1 MGKKSKNETTPMD
14 LSSTPL
20 IDFSDPCL
28 RTFLPVLLQDHTTGK
43 NIIWATDP
51 PPELGVGFADEIT
64 LEQLDKVQLDPR
76 VQKRLADQKKRT
88 SKKAKVFT
96 PTWVC
101 KKMTDVAEKDLVG
114 KDWIEYINKTCLEVT
129 CGEAPFLTSRYDTT
143 TGQMIAVPDRIG
155 LLDRKLNAITEE
167 HFKNPKIW
175 DYSLWLNY
183 AMNAY
188 MSTYG
193 YEWQGDN
200 LLLARCN
207 LFLTLM
213 ENFRSLF
220 GNEIE
225 NHRMSPVL
233 IDAIADVISWNVW
246 QMDGLKK
253 TVPGTDIPCKIKD
266 WKADKEIL
274 FKYVGEDGNENYH
287 IS

>member
-1 MGKKSKNETTPMD
+1 MGKKSKNETAPMD

-64 LEQLDKVQLDPR
+64 LEQLDNVQLVPR

-88 SKKAKVFT
+88 SKKAEVFT

-114 KDWIEYINKTCLEVT
+114 KEWIEYINKTCLEVT

-220 GNEIE
+220 GSEIE
-225 NHRMSPVL
+225 NHRMSTVL
-233 IDAIADVISWNVW
+233 IDAIADVISWNIW

-274 FKYVGEDGNENYH
+274 FKDVGEDD
-287 IS
+287 

>member
-1 MGKKSKNETTPMD
+1 MGKKPKNETAPMD

-28 RTFLPVLLQDHTTGK
+28 CTFLPVILQDHTTGK
-43 NIIWATDP
+43 NMIWATDP

-64 LEQLDKVQLDPR
+64 LEQLEKVRLVPR
-76 VQKRLADQKKRT
+76 VQKRIADQKKRT
-88 SKKAKVFT
+88 SKKAEVFT

-101 KKMTDVAEKDLVG
+101 KKMADVVEKDLVG

-155 LLDRKLNAITEE
+155 LLDRKLNVITEE
-167 HFKNPKIW
+167 HFKDQNIW

-274 FKYVGEDGNENYH
+274 FKDVGEDD
-287 IS
+287 

>member
-1 MGKKSKNETTPMD
+1 MEN
-14 LSSTPL
+14 L

-51 PPELGVGFADEIT
+51 PPELGVDFADEIT
-64 LEQLDKVQLDPR
+64 LEQLDKVQLVPR

-88 SKKAKVFT
+88 SKKAEVFT

-101 KKMTDVAEKDLVG
+101 DKMNNLVEQEQEPC
-114 KDWIEYINKTCLEVT
+114 DWKEYISRNVLEVT

-143 TGQMIAVPDRIG
+143 TGKMTAVPDRIG
-155 LLDRKLNAITEE
+155 LLDRKLNVITEE
-167 HFKNPKIW
+167 HFKDPKVW

-207 LFLTLM
+207 LFLTLI

-233 IDAIADVISWNVW
+233 NDAIADVISWNVW

-274 FKYVGEDGNENYH
+274 FKDVGEEN
-287 IS
+287 

>member
-1 MGKKSKNETTPMD
+1 MSAKKLSIPERKRNE
-14 LSSTPL
+14 LKELFLKEQRPL

-51 PPELGVGFADEIT
+51 PPELGVGFSDEIT
-64 LEQLDKVQLDPR
+64 LEQLDKVQLVPR

-88 SKKAKVFT
+88 SKKAEVFT

-155 LLDRKLNAITEE
+155 LLDRKLNVLAEQFHDYDMWMCWAI
-167 HFKNPKIW
+167 
-175 DYSLWLNY
+175 SAY
-183 AMNAY
+183 A
-188 MSTYG
+188 STYG
-193 YEWQGDN
+193 YEWQGDS
-200 LLLARCN
+200 LLLARAN
-207 LFLTLM
+207 MLLTWR
-213 ENFRSLF
+213 ENFKWLF
-220 GNEIE
+220 GIE
-225 NHRMSPVL
+225 P
-233 IDAIADVISWNVW
+233 DAGKVRNMAAIISWNVW

-253 TVPGTDIPCKIKD
+253 TVPGTDIQCKIKD

-274 FKYVGEDGNENYH
+274 FKDVGEEK
-287 IS
+287 